1 MQTILLVD
9 PETDFLEWAQ
19 NQLETPIT
27 RVVTSTTADEAY
39 KIYIAENPDLLISET
54 HLMPFSG
61 LELLARVRQRD
72 SNALVI
78 LMSAF
83 GTTQSVIE
91 SMKLGAFD
99 YLRKES
105 LPFNLKPVVDAALT
119 AQAEM
124 RSATAFKPQLTV
136 EQYQD
141 SLVGK
146 SQPMQQVFK
155 MIGRVS
161 HSDAPVMITGESGSG
176 KELVARAIHHYSNR
190 SIQPFIAINC
200 AAIPE
205 NLLESELFGHEKGA
219 FTGASSQR
227 IGRFEQGN
235 SGTLFLDEI
244 GDMPL
249 AVQSKILRVLQE
261 GEFSRVGGN
270 ATIKTD
276 VRIIAA
282 TNKTLE
288 QEVAKKLFRED
299 LFYRLNVV
307 RIHLPPL
314 RQRRED
320 VRLLAEYFLKKIAT
334 QKHLPQLKLSEEG
347 VKLMEDYPWPGNVRE
362 LENTIQRA
370 CVLATSDVL
379 LPKDIPLGVATQ
391 RSDDGSENQTVAVST
406 NSGRPTLETAVE
418 ILLDAASTDRSL
430 QLLPWLEREFTLFAM
445 KRTKGNQVK
454 AAKLLGVTRATLRK
468 RIERY
473 GITKELRMYPAAMAA
488 GHHRAGDQRDGGPIG
503 GHRAHQLRRHGLVA
517 AAHQHHRIH
526 RLRADHFLGVDGH
539 QVAVFQA
546 GRCEEHFAQRNG
558 REFQRQRAGRE
569 HAAFHRR
576 QESRKMAVA
585 IVEVRPGVSNADHRL
600 VEHRARIAHGL
611 RKRAPQVAGEIPV
624 AVIGEAVV

>member
-19 NQLETPIT
+19 NQLETPTT

-72 SNALVI
+72 SNAIVI

-105 LPFNLKPVVDAALT
+105 LPFNLKPVVDAALN

-141 SLVGK
+141 SLVGQ

-155 MIGRVS
+155 MVGRVS

-176 KELVARAIHHYSNR
+176 KELVARAIHHYSSR
-190 SIQPFIAINC
+190 SAHAFIAINC

-219 FTGASSQR
+219 FTGAAAQR
-227 IGRFEQGN
+227 IGRFEQSNG
-235 SGTLFLDEI
+235 GTLFLDEI

-249 AVQSKILRVLQE
+249 GVQSKILRVLQE

-270 ATIKTD
+270 STVKTD
-276 VRIIAA
+276 VLIIAA

-288 QEVAKKLFRED
+288 QEVAKKQFRED

-320 VRLLAEYFLKKIAT
+320 VNLLAEYFLKKIAT
-334 QKHLPQLKLSEEG
+334 QKHLPQLKLSEEA
-347 VKLMEDYPWPGNVRE
+347 VKLMEEYPWPGNVRE

-370 CVLATSDVL
+370 CVLATSEVL
-379 LPKDIPLGVATQ
+379 LPKDIPLGAAGQ
-391 RSDDGSENQTVAVST
+391 RSDGDSDRAPTFPSN
-406 NSGRPTLETAVE
+406 NSPVKPTLETAVE

-473 GITKELRMYPAAMAA
+473 GITRELN
-488 GHHRAGDQRDGGPIG
+488 
-503 GHRAHQLRRHGLVA
+503 
-517 AAHQHHRIH
+517 
-526 RLRADHFLGVDGH
+526 
-539 QVAVFQA
+539 FQ
-546 GRCEEHFAQRNG
+546 
-558 REFQRQRAGRE
+558 
-569 HAAFHRR
+569 
-576 QESRKMAVA
+576 
-585 IVEVRPGVSNADHRL
+585 
-600 VEHRARIAHGL
+600 
-611 RKRAPQVAGEIPV
+611 
-624 AVIGEAVV
+624 

>member
-1 MQTILLVD
+1 
-9 PETDFLEWAQ
+9 
-19 NQLETPIT
+19 
-27 RVVTSTTADEAY
+27 
-39 KIYIAENPDLLISET
+39 
-54 HLMPFSG
+54 
-61 LELLARVRQRD
+61 
-72 SNALVI
+72 
-78 LMSAF
+78 
-83 GTTQSVIE
+83 
-91 SMKLGAFD
+91 
-99 YLRKES
+99 
-105 LPFNLKPVVDAALT
+105 
-119 AQAEM
+119 
-124 RSATAFKPQLTV
+124 
-136 EQYQD
+136 
-141 SLVGK
+141 
-146 SQPMQQVFK
+146 MQQVFK

-190 SIQPFIAINC
+190 SGQPFIAINC

-227 IGRFEQGN
+227 IGRFEQSN

-261 GEFSRVGGN
+261 GELSRVGGN

-334 QKHLPQLKLSEEG
+334 QKHLPRLKLSEEG
-347 VKLMEDYPWPGNVRE
+347 VKVMEDYPWPGNVRE

-379 LPKDIPLGVATQ
+379 LPKDIPLGLSTQ
-391 RSDDGSENQTVAVST
+391 RSDDGSENQTAAVST
-406 NSGRPTLETAVE
+406 SSGKPTLETAVE

-473 GITKELRMYPAAMAA
+473 GITKELN
-488 GHHRAGDQRDGGPIG
+488 
-503 GHRAHQLRRHGLVA
+503 
-517 AAHQHHRIH
+517 
-526 RLRADHFLGVDGH
+526 
-539 QVAVFQA
+539 FQ
-546 GRCEEHFAQRNG
+546 
-558 REFQRQRAGRE
+558 
-569 HAAFHRR
+569 
-576 QESRKMAVA
+576 
-585 IVEVRPGVSNADHRL
+585 
-600 VEHRARIAHGL
+600 
-611 RKRAPQVAGEIPV
+611 
-624 AVIGEAVV
+624 

>member
-1 MQTILLVD
+1 
-9 PETDFLEWAQ
+9 
-19 NQLETPIT
+19 
-27 RVVTSTTADEAY
+27 
-39 KIYIAENPDLLISET
+39 
-54 HLMPFSG
+54 MPFSG
-61 LELLARVRQRD
+61 LELLARIRQRD

-105 LPFNLKPVVDAALT
+105 LPFNLKPVVDAALNT
-119 AQAEM
+119 QAEM

-141 SLVGK
+141 SLVGQ

-176 KELVARAIHHYSNR
+176 KELVARAIHHYGNR
-190 SIQPFIAINC
+190 STQPFIAINC

-219 FTGASSQR
+219 FTGAAAMR
-227 IGRFEQGN
+227 IGRFEQSNG
-235 SGTLFLDEI
+235 GTLFLDEI
-244 GDMPL
+244 GEMPL
-249 AVQSKILRVLQE
+249 PVQSKILRVLQE

-270 ATIKTD
+270 AVIKTD

-288 QEVAKKLFRED
+288 QEVAKKQFRED

-314 RQRRED
+314 RLRRED
-320 VRLLAEYFLKKIAT
+320 IRLLAEYFLKKIAT
-334 QKHLPQLKLSEEG
+334 HKHLPQLTLSAEAIKVLEE
-347 VKLMEDYPWPGNVRE
+347 YPWPGNVRE

-370 CVLATSDVL
+370 CVLASSDVL
-379 LPKDIPLGVATQ
+379 LPKDIPLGFA
-391 RSDDGSENQTVAVST
+391 NQPEDSVESAPQVSGAV
-406 NSGRPTLETAVE
+406 GGKPTLETAVE
-418 ILLDAASTDRSL
+418 TLLDAASADSRL
-430 QLLPWLEREFTLFAM
+430 QLLPWLEREFTVFAM

-473 GITKELRMYPAAMAA
+473 GITKELN
-488 GHHRAGDQRDGGPIG
+488 
-503 GHRAHQLRRHGLVA
+503 
-517 AAHQHHRIH
+517 
-526 RLRADHFLGVDGH
+526 
-539 QVAVFQA
+539 FQ
-546 GRCEEHFAQRNG
+546 
-558 REFQRQRAGRE
+558 
-569 HAAFHRR
+569 
-576 QESRKMAVA
+576 
-585 IVEVRPGVSNADHRL
+585 
-600 VEHRARIAHGL
+600 
-611 RKRAPQVAGEIPV
+611 
-624 AVIGEAVV
+624 

>member
-19 NQLETPIT
+19 NQLETPTT
-27 RVVTSTTADEAY
+27 RVFTATTSDEGY
-39 KIYIAENPDLLISET
+39 KIYISENPDLLICET

-61 LELLARVRQRD
+61 LELLARIRQRD

-105 LPFNLKPVVDAALT
+105 LPFNLNRVVDAALNT
-119 AQAEM
+119 QAEM

-141 SLVGK
+141 SLVGQ

-176 KELVARAIHHYSNR
+176 KELVARAIHHYGNR
-190 SIQPFIAINC
+190 STQPFIAINC

-219 FTGASSQR
+219 FTGAAAMR
-227 IGRFEQGN
+227 IGRFEQSNG
-235 SGTLFLDEI
+235 GTLFLDEI
-244 GDMPL
+244 GEMPL
-249 AVQSKILRVLQE
+249 PVQSKILRVLQE

-270 ATIKTD
+270 AVIKTD

-288 QEVAKKLFRED
+288 QEVAKKQFRED

-314 RQRRED
+314 RLRRED
-320 VRLLAEYFLKKIAT
+320 IRLLAEYFLKKIAT
-334 QKHLPQLKLSEEG
+334 HKHLPQLTLSAEAIKVLEE
-347 VKLMEDYPWPGNVRE
+347 YPWPGNVRE

-370 CVLATSDVL
+370 CVLASSDVL
-379 LPKDIPLGVATQ
+379 LPKDIPLGFA
-391 RSDDGSENQTVAVST
+391 NQPEDSVESAPQVSGAV
-406 NSGRPTLETAVE
+406 GGKPTLETAVE
-418 ILLDAASTDRSL
+418 TLLDAASADSRL
-430 QLLPWLEREFTLFAM
+430 QLLPWLEREFTVFAM

-473 GITKELRMYPAAMAA
+473 GITKELN
-488 GHHRAGDQRDGGPIG
+488 
-503 GHRAHQLRRHGLVA
+503 
-517 AAHQHHRIH
+517 
-526 RLRADHFLGVDGH
+526 
-539 QVAVFQA
+539 FQ
-546 GRCEEHFAQRNG
+546 
-558 REFQRQRAGRE
+558 
-569 HAAFHRR
+569 
-576 QESRKMAVA
+576 
-585 IVEVRPGVSNADHRL
+585 
-600 VEHRARIAHGL
+600 
-611 RKRAPQVAGEIPV
+611 
-624 AVIGEAVV
+624 